1 MRLINP
7 RSDVAQFCRAVYS
20 FYARSGAGTM
30 FQTHQFIGSTSRKAL
45 LVVLSQ
51 EPQALP
57 RKLSQHAC
65 PTRLPLTLDKGMMP
79 LDVMDVLAFM
89 PSHARERLSEVTEDT
104 RGQWGVRTRRVV
116 LGFMDTFT
124 REGWKLNGTQL
135 ALL

>member
-1 MRLINP
+1 
-7 RSDVAQFCRAVYS
+7 
-20 FYARSGAGTM
+20 M

-45 LVVLSQ
+45 LAVLSQ

-57 RKLSQHAC
+57 RKLPQHAF

-104 RGQWGVRTRRVV
+104 RGQWGGRTRRVV